1 MDVARRRFTGGLIM
15 LGTARDG
22 MKVDVVTADA
32 SPLSSLAKAAHL
44 DLLQRFSGHV
54 VVPDAVY
61 LEATHPG
68 FERTYPAAAGRLAA
82 WIDKGSKGGWLEI
95 AETPAGRDFAA
106 LRRVSPE
113 AQVKNIG
120 ELATFQYIQH
130 YVEGTDRHAMVI
142 YDNGSLMRMF
152 KQAKLEMPDMNVT
165 IETTLAFLEDC
176 ERCGLIASRDEVVEC
191 IKAGE
196 RSFPQHKAVSA
207 VRKGRVS
214 HDLER

>member
-1 MDVARRRFTGGLIM
+1 
-15 LGTARDG
+15 
-22 MKVDVVTADA
+22 MKVDVISADA

-54 VVPDAVY
+54 VVPDAVH
-61 LEATHPG
+61 LEATHPA
-68 FERTYPAAAGRLAA
+68 FERAFPAAAGRLAA
-82 WIDKGSKGGWLEI
+82 WIEKGRQEGWLEV

-113 AQVKNIG
+113 ARVKNIG

-130 YVEGTDRHAMVI
+130 YVEGTERHAMVI

-152 KQAKLEMPDMNVT
+152 KQSKVDMPDMNVT
-165 IETTLAFLEDC
+165 IETTLSFLEDC
-176 ERCGLIASRDEVVEC
+176 ERCGLIESREGVVEC

-196 RSFPQHKAVSA
+196 RSFPEHKAAHA

>member
-1 MDVARRRFTGGLIM
+1 
-15 LGTARDG
+15 

-54 VVPDAVY
+54 VVPDAVH
-61 LEATHPG
+61 LEATHPA
-68 FERTYPAAAGRLAA
+68 FERAFPAAANRLVE
-82 WIDKGSKGGWLEI
+82 WIDTGRKEGWLEI
-95 AETPAGRDFAA
+95 AETPAGKDFAA
-106 LRRVSPE
+106 LRHVSAE
-113 AQVKNIG
+113 ARVKNIG
-120 ELATFQYIQH
+120 ELATFQYIQR

-152 KQAKLEMPDMNVT
+152 KQSNVEMPDMNVT

-176 ERCGLIASRDEVVEC
+176 ERCGLIESRDEVVQC

-196 RSFPQHKAVSA
+196 RSFPQHERCRA

-214 HDLER
+214 HDFER